1 MKTREQVLEATA
13 KGELESHAIDGR
25 DFSRLAQFFP
35 ESDLGK
41 FGMELKEGAKWE
53 VRDFTE
59 EEVKKQL
66 KEDVA
71 FGFEKALNQRGISS
85 SLMYSCVKMWM
96 WVLDDELQ
104 SFEDYAQ
111 YGLPLFKAVAVKYGF
126 ENPIGE
132 DDGDEGKYSE

>member
-1 MKTREQVLEATA
+1 MKTREQVLEAIA
-13 KGELESHAIDGR
+13 EEKLKSNAIDGR

-41 FGMELKEGAKWE
+41 FGMELKEGAEWE

-66 KEDVA
+66 AQDVE

-126 ENPIGE
+126 ENPIGD